1 MNFFLV
7 ILIFDGSN
15 LCTDICK
22 TIFVILEVNFHNEGG
37 LSKSRYFQL
46 FFSSWSI
53 LSPRQKSA
61 STEAPFNLFWTLTV
75 ICFLKKLQKNWYKIW
90 VITISKSAKFLAW
103 GVYWKRNKGLLLT
116 FFLAYWSP
124 CPIVHSGREEAKA
137 VIKWDSGTFARKRGW
152 LETNIEDIFTW
163 KFKFFSSAQVS
174 YMPIWC

>member
-61 STEAPFNLFWTLTV
+61 STEAPFNHFWTFTV
-75 ICFLKKLQKNWYKIW
+75 ILAIFAFKKIYEKNLVQNLGHNHLKKCKI
-90 VITISKSAKFLAW
+90 SCF
-103 GVYWKRNKGLLLT
+103 GGLLKEKQESTSDL
-116 FFLAYWSP
+116 FSNFQKPYGPP
-124 CPIVHSGREEAKA
+124 CPIVHCEVKQRQRWSDNSITVRA
-137 VIKWDSGTFARKRGW
+137 T
-152 LETNIEDIFTW
+152 
-163 KFKFFSSAQVS
+163 
-174 YMPIWC
+174 